1 MCLKNKFPF
10 NRQFML
16 SIEQQKKKQYKY
28 NSSYYS
34 NSYYPNN
41 YESTDIFKHDAI
53 YSK

>member
-16 SIEQQKKKQYKY
+16 SRATKKKQYKY

-41 YESTDIFKHDAI
+41 YESADIFKHDAI